1 MFKEELTHKTFD
13 QVPMTSGYGSIRE
26 KKVNPD
32 LAEERSL
39 KDFDQGELTR
49 LIYGGN
55 LERHLEY
62 KDMLEKHPVMQSKM
76 EMYDM
81 TREELMERSMKILN
95 YMVKN
100 PELIKL
106 HQAKSLHTGFSDY
119 MQGQVSAT
127 FKYIASLFS
136 TPSELVYP
144 CS

>member
-1 MFKEELTHKTFD
+1 
-13 QVPMTSGYGSIRE
+13 
-26 KKVNPD
+26 
-32 LAEERSL
+32 
-39 KDFDQGELTR
+39 
-49 LIYGGN
+49 
-55 LERHLEY
+55 
-62 KDMLEKHPVMQSKM
+62 M

-81 TREELMERSMKILN
+81 TREEQMERSMKILN

-119 MQGQVSAT
+119 MQGQVRFT